1 MVKNNINEAVTNTY
15 SEHEQTYKM
24 ELSVKT
30 ANRLKPLTV
39 FTKTNPSRSSHQ
51 RCSVKKVYLNVLQV
65 SQGNTCVEVSF

>member
-39 FTKTNPSRSSHQ
+39 FTKKNPSRSSHQ
-51 RCSVKKVYLNVLQV
+51 RCSVKKGVLK
-65 SQGNTCVEVSF
+65 SFASFTGKHLC